1 MTQSNYANMELSI
14 IIQAYNEAKRIGSTL
29 EKMLGYFRSQNASF
43 EIIVVDDGSKD
54 KTDGIVR
61 DFIRNHPEV
70 KILRHRINLGKGAA
84 VKTGVLEAQGDY
96 ILFSDADL
104 STPIKEIEKM
114 LLELKEKRYDI
125 AIASRGVPGSKI
137 AVSQP
142 WYRKWVGRLFPLLVH
157 LIVFKDIKD
166 TQCGFKLFK
175 KDVARKL
182 FSSQRITGF
191 SFDVEIIYLA
201 KKRSYRIKEVPVV
214 WSNSRES
221 RVRILRNS
229 FLMLKDLLR
238 IRFIH
243 KKRLP

>member
-1 MTQSNYANMELSI
+1 MSQSNCANRELSI
-14 IIQAYNEAKRIGSTL
+14 VIPAYNEAKRIGSTL
-29 EKMLGYFRSQNASF
+29 EKVLDYFRGQNASF

-61 DFIRNHPEV
+61 GFSKNYPEV
-70 KILRHRINLGKGAA
+70 KILRHRTNLGKGAA
-84 VKTGVLEAQGDY
+84 VKTGVFEAKGDY

-104 STPIKEIEKM
+104 STPIEEIEKL

-125 AIASRGVPGSKI
+125 AIGSRGVPGSKI
-137 AVSQP
+137 VVSQP
-142 WYRKWVGRLFPLLVH
+142 WYRQWVGKFFPLLVH
-157 LIVFKDIKD
+157 FLIFKDIRD

-175 KDVARKL
+175 EDVAREL
-182 FSSQRITGF
+182 FSSQKIRGF

-201 KKRSYRIKEVPVV
+201 KRRGCRVKEVPVV
-214 WSNSRES
+214 WCNSRES
-221 RVRILRNS
+221 RVRILRDS

-238 IRFIH
+238 IRFIY